1 MSVRKIAAMAG
12 ALLAGLLLAPGAWA
26 QELPK
31 RALPKPWG
39 LDLLPAFS
47 PAKEQIHDFHDMMLV
62 IITVI
67 AVFVLG
73 LILVALELF
82 VFPGTILLGLMGAG
96 IMLAALVM
104 AMVDIYPGGPVLPSL
119 PQVQVPLTRMTFS
132 FAAAGVLCWL
142 LSLWL
147 PKSSIYARLVTK
159 SASGEQSVAR
169 AAQVQTSRVGQVGVA
184 LSALRPGGKAQFGDD
199 IIDVIAQG
207 EMIAKGKQVRVIG
220 HSSNDAIV
228 EAA

>member
-1 MSVRKIAAMAG
+1 MWINAISPILLIIGIAGIYIEMKTPGFGLPGVVGVCAFAIYFLG
-12 ALLAGLLLAPGAWA
+12 GYVAGLSGVEW
-26 QELPK
+26 
-31 RALPKPWG
+31 
-39 LDLLPAFS
+39 
-47 PAKEQIHDFHDMMLV
+47 
-62 IITVI
+62 I

-73 LILVALELF
+73 LILVVLELF

-96 IMLAALVM
+96 IMIAALVM

-132 FAAAGVLCWL
+132 FAAAGVICWL

-169 AAQVQTSRVGQVGVA
+169 AEQVQTSRVGQVGVA
-184 LSALRPGGKAQFGDD
+184 LSALRPGGKAQFGDA